1 MLRYTVA
8 VSLYELLECLSE
20 FSRRSYYEGFPG
32 PTFICLASLKKTFQ
46 YYSDTKLSWHP
57 SETNRG
63 RSRAAV
69 WLEDDRCG
77 MTRVSVMLTTGQT
90 AARLLFSSWGRTR
103 LKWGIWTI
111 LSFADDVR
119 SAWDNNVCS
128 DCYRVVNTQAV
139 ECFLYKLTVLL
150 HVENMRNRSLLLQYT
165 SEQSDWF
172 HHWKQAVGLVSEAG
186 EHHQVWISFSVRKK
200 KKSTNE
206 MHRRFP

>member
-1 MLRYTVA
+1 MLKWVFQEIVLRG
-8 VSLYELLECLSE
+8 LP
-20 FSRRSYYEGFPG
+20 RSNFHLFGVP
-32 PTFICLASLKKTFQ
+32 KKKRFNIK
-46 YYSDTKLSWHP
+46 SDTAKLSWHP

-63 RSRAAV
+63 RSRVVV

-77 MTRVSVMLTTGQT
+77 MTRVSVTLTTGQT

-139 ECFLYKLTVLL
+139 ECFLYKLTGSASCRKYEESFFATSVHLRTIWL
-150 HVENMRNRSLLLQYT
+150 ISPLKAGRRFGFRGGGTPSSLDFIFC
-165 SEQSDWF
+165 SE
-172 HHWKQAVGLVSEAG
+172 
-186 EHHQVWISFSVRKK
+186 KK
-200 KKSTNE
+200 KKYKWNAPTVSLK
-206 MHRRFP
+206 HRPQTHQW

>member
-1 MLRYTVA
+1 MLKWVFQEIVLRG
-8 VSLYELLECLSE
+8 LP
-20 FSRRSYYEGFPG
+20 RSNFHLFGVP
-32 PTFICLASLKKTFQ
+32 KKKRFNIK
-46 YYSDTKLSWHP
+46 SDTAKLSWHP

-63 RSRAAV
+63 RSRVAV

-77 MTRVSVMLTTGQT
+77 MTRVSVTLTTGQT